1 LALIASLTL
10 FIMDSRFNY
19 FAPVRT
25 TLATVLYPIQ
35 VVAALP
41 SDLSHWAGDFF
52 QNREQL
58 KTRNNQLETMQM
70 LNSMRLQKLQAL
82 ERENMRLRELLGSS
96 FRLTERV
103 LVAELLTINLDPS
116 FQQVVVNKGKRDGIF
131 IGQPALDASGVMGQ
145 VSEVYP
151 YSSRIIL
158 LTDPSHAIP
167 VQVNRNGLRAVAIGR
182 GLGMPLQLEHLPH
195 NIDIREGDLLVTS
208 GLGGR
213 FPVGYPV
220 GTVKYVHFPEGRAFA
235 EIAVEPAAHLSTSRE
250 LLLVLPIESFENS
263 DGEEPEVTVE
273 PTNDSE

>member
-1 LALIASLTL
+1 LSLALIASLAL
-10 FIMDSRFNY
+10 FFLDSRLNY
-19 FAPVRT
+19 FAPVRS

-35 VVAALP
+35 VIAALP
-41 SDLSHWAGDFF
+41 TDLSDWAGDFF

-58 KTRNNQLETMQM
+58 KSRNNKLETMQM

-103 LVAELLTINLDPS
+103 LVAELLTIDLDPS
-116 FQQVVVNKGKRDGIF
+116 FQQIVINKGSQDGVF
-131 IGQPALDASGVMGQ
+131 LGQPVLDASGVMGQ

-151 YSSRIIL
+151 FSSRVVLI
-158 LTDPSHAIP
+158 TDPSHGIP
-167 VQVNRNGLRAVAIGR
+167 VQINRNGVRAVATGR
-182 GLGMPLQLEHLPH
+182 GLDMPLQLEHMPH
-195 NIDIREGDLLVTS
+195 NVDIREGDLLVTS

-235 EIAVEPAAHLSTSRE
+235 EIAVDPAAHLSTSRE
-250 LLLVLPIESFENS
+250 LLLVLPVESLDNS
-263 DGEEPEVTVE
+263 KVPEKAAE
-273 PTNDSE
+273 QANDLQ

>member
-1 LALIASLTL
+1 LLLALIASLTL
-10 FIMDSRFNY
+10 FFLDSRLNY
-19 FAPVRT
+19 FSPVRT

-41 SDLSHWAGDFF
+41 SDLSNWADDFF

-70 LNSMRLQKLQAL
+70 LNSMRLQKLQSL

-103 LVAELLTINLDPS
+103 LVAELLTIDLDPS
-116 FQQVVVNKGKRDGIF
+116 FQRVVVNKGKRDGVF

-167 VQVNRNGLRAVAIGR
+167 VQVNRNGLRAVATGR

-220 GTVKYVHFPEGRAFA
+220 GTIKSVRFPEGRAFA
-235 EIAVEPAAHLSTSRE
+235 EIAVTPAAHLSTSRE
-250 LLLVLPIESFENS
+250 LLLVLPEESLENTRIP
-263 DGEEPEVTVE
+263 DMPVEEI
-273 PTNDSE
+273 NDSQ